1 MLQKEDLIEIILILL
16 IAILFCLPLFIVYN
30 FQQTKVDNIEKDV
43 TEIKKELYNLRLD
56 ILTR

>member
-1 MLQKEDLIEIILILL
+1 MIKEDLIEVILILL

-43 TEIKKELYNLRLD
+43 TEIKKEIYNLRLD
-56 ILTR
+56 MLTR